1 MNIKLLEATDNIQD
15 YIDCVKDLNS
25 HYANL
30 SSIEDIKYV
39 LEHRPS
45 NILTFVMVNDSDR
58 IVSTATV
65 IMEKKLRYQNLCMH
79 IEDVGTH
86 PHFRNLGYGSELIRY
101 CVKIAEENKCYKV
114 KLNCEKDLVSFYEKL
129 DFKVGGNHMGRSL

>member
-15 YIDCVKDLNS
+15 YIDCVKDLNN
-25 HYANL
+25 HCTKL

-39 LEHRPS
+39 LENRPS
-45 NILTFVMVNDSDR
+45 NILTFVMVNDDSR

-65 IMEKKLRYQNLCMH
+65 IMEQKLRYQNLCMH

-86 PHFRNLGYGSELIRY
+86 PSFRNAGYASTIIKYCIDLAKNNDCYRIKLSCENNLVDFYKKLGFKIYG
-101 CVKIAEENKCYKV
+101 N
-114 KLNCEKDLVSFYEKL
+114 FM
-129 DFKVGGNHMGRSL
+129 FM

>member
-15 YIDCVKDLNS
+15 YIDCVKDLNN
-25 HYANL
+25 HYTNL

-39 LEHRPS
+39 LEHRLS

-65 IMEKKLRYQNLCMH
+65 IMEKKLRYQ
-79 IEDVGTH
+79 TH
-86 PHFRNLGYGSELIRY
+86 KSI
-101 CVKIAEENKCYKV
+101 
-114 KLNCEKDLVSFYEKL
+114 
-129 DFKVGGNHMGRSL
+129 